1 MCFPYTYHLPRD
13 SDLLLRSFS
22 FSGGNKAISMSE
34 EFLKDQLK
42 CICLYYYF
50 NKADD
55 YVLCNTIKCAD
66 VFDDKEIDL
75 GGTTLT
81 FSDMECIS
89 LFLTSSFNKEWVEL
103 NLSDCYIQDKG
114 LDILYH
120 GLCHG
125 DVTVNELVLSYN
137 GLTTRSSSLIGE
149 LTVKCKVKN
158 LWINNNYT
166 IGEDWK
172 LYSMLI
178 NSSSVLEKLYMDNIE
193 LSSKAATELFKA
205 LQHNDKLN
213 IEHNAISDDACDV
226 ITAVLKGNSC
236 LVKLYI

>member
-22 FSGGNKAISMSE
+22 FSGGNKAISISE

-55 YVLCNTIKCAD
+55 YVLCNTIECAD
-66 VFDDKEIDL
+66 VFNDKEIDL

-89 LFLTSSFNKEWVEL
+89 LFLTPSFNKEWVEL

-137 GLTTRSSSLIGE
+137 GLTTRLSSLIDE

-205 LQHNDKLN
+205 LQHK
-213 IEHNAISDDACDV
+213 HNAITDDACDV

-236 LVKLYI
+236 LVNCKLYI